1 MKKPILPLSLGLSLV
16 LAFTSGTSDLRAES
30 TTSTQRPMTYTLTGV
45 VVDSS
50 GSPLVGAAVRAAGL
64 KTSTDGEGR
73 FILHLASRPSP
84 SGVTV
89 RVSYLGMKTR
99 EVVYRGQ
106 ALHITLNEDTQ
117 QIGEVVI
124 TARPNINALDLR
136 SRSGVVAEVDM
147 KQLQQK
153 PMIDLALALQ
163 GSVPGLTVISRGEL
177 GEKPEI
183 RIRGNNSFVKGDL
196 ANEPLYVLDGKIISP
211 QAFMTLN
218 PLDIREIK
226 VLKDA
231 VATALYGIKAANG
244 VLEISSRRGATG
256 PMSISLSS
264 SLGVTLRGRQTT
276 TMMQTE
282 EKLEIER
289 RMRNVNTPGY
299 LFSSDFIST
308 ATLSDLRQAYLSFLG
323 IAPTWTRDEYLA
335 YGARQLDSLRRIETD
350 WWKLLIRPNTYQSHN
365 LSLRGG
371 SKEVTYYVSGN
382 FTRQGGQLEGNDT
395 KRFALANSLDWQN
408 KIGFIS
414 LGLSGGYA
422 KTNSPNSSN
431 YSPQQLVYDLNPYES
446 KDSPILFSHLGR
458 RYQDLTNQFR
468 RWSKEVRLGS
478 SLSANLRP
486 LQGLQLDAILGIDYV
501 LSESEQITPAT
512 AYDEVTRRKPTE
524 RGVITVGKNTD
535 FNYSANLRA
544 TYNKVFADKHD
555 LSISANTDYYY
566 NEGRILSVTGHGIGR
581 QEYLAG
587 VNKGLTSPDL
597 RPDFSGTNTTSAQM
611 GFGLAL
617 GYTYDSWIGLF
628 AAYKADASSLLPR
641 NKRWNTAWALGGG
654 LHLTQLIPQLRGGKV
669 ITGLNLKAS
678 LGLTASLGG
687 ITSASAVPIFSYQQ
701 SSFYAEQYR
710 LIRLSAMYNERL
722 KAEQLQSI
730 DLGLG
735 IQIAGAHSLDLNLYQ
750 RDTKDA
756 LLEREIPSS
765 NGFSSMLD
773 NVGSL
778 RNEGIELSASSC
790 ILNSGDWRLGL
801 RASLAYNRSKV
812 LDLYGKQVIYTNSD
826 NIIPD
831 YEVGKPYDY
840 VYGLD
845 ALGVNPLRGELMF
858 RDQKG
863 QEQPFSKEIK
873 REDLIPLGFRTPPY
887 TGSLSLSLGYDAL
900 ELEAQLY
907 YVFGGIKSYSMT
919 YVRGIGSINKN
930 AIRGQL
936 ERTWFAPGD
945 VDKLYPS
952 PQSGTQTYNNLS
964 SYPNTRM
971 IARSDY
977 LRLSMLSLRYRLPA
991 RLLAQTS
998 GIVKYAS
1005 VALQGSNLF
1014 TLSPYKGGSPE
1025 SGTYD
1030 LGVQPVLSLNINLSF

>member
-1 MKKPILPLSLGLSLV
+1 M
-16 LAFTSGTSDLRAES
+16 
-30 TTSTQRPMTYTLTGV
+30 
-45 VVDSS
+45 
-50 GSPLVGAAVRAAGL
+50 
-64 KTSTDGEGR
+64 
-73 FILHLASRPSP
+73 
-84 SGVTV
+84 
-89 RVSYLGMKTR
+89 
-99 EVVYRGQ
+99 
-106 ALHITLNEDTQ
+106 
-117 QIGEVVI
+117 
-124 TARPNINALDLR
+124 
-136 SRSGVVAEVDM
+136 
-147 KQLQQK
+147 
-153 PMIDLALALQ
+153 
-163 GSVPGLTVISRGEL
+163 
-177 GEKPEI
+177 
-183 RIRGNNSFVKGDL
+183 
-196 ANEPLYVLDGKIISP
+196 
-211 QAFMTLN
+211 
-218 PLDIREIK
+218 
-226 VLKDA
+226 
-231 VATALYGIKAANG
+231 
-244 VLEISSRRGATG
+244 
-256 PMSISLSS
+256 
-264 SLGVTLRGRQTT
+264 
-276 TMMQTE
+276 
-282 EKLEIER
+282 
-289 RMRNVNTPGY
+289 
-299 LFSSDFIST
+299 
-308 ATLSDLRQAYLSFLG
+308 
-323 IAPTWTRDEYLA
+323 
-335 YGARQLDSLRRIETD
+335 
-350 WWKLLIRPNTYQSHN
+350 
-365 LSLRGG
+365 
-371 SKEVTYYVSGN
+371 
-382 FTRQGGQLEGNDT
+382 
-395 KRFALANSLDWQN
+395 
-408 KIGFIS
+408 
-414 LGLSGGYA
+414 
-422 KTNSPNSSN
+422 
-431 YSPQQLVYDLNPYES
+431 
-446 KDSPILFSHLGR
+446 
-458 RYQDLTNQFR
+458 
-468 RWSKEVRLGS
+468 
-478 SLSANLRP
+478 
-486 LQGLQLDAILGIDYV
+486 
-501 LSESEQITPAT
+501 
-512 AYDEVTRRKPTE
+512 
-524 RGVITVGKNTD
+524 GKNTD

-544 TYNKVFADKHD
+544 TYTKVFADKHD

-587 VNKGLTSPDL
+587 VNKALTSPDL
-597 RPDFSGTNTTSAQM
+597 RPDFGGTNSTSAQL

-617 GYTYDSWIGLF
+617 GYTYDSWIDLF
-628 AAYKADASSLLPR
+628 VAYKADASSLLPR
-641 NKRWNTAWALGGG
+641 DKRWNTAWALGGG
-654 LHLTQLIPQLRGGKV
+654 LHLTRLIPLLREGKV

-722 KAEQLQSI
+722 KAEQLKSI

-735 IQIAGAHSLDLNLYQ
+735 IQIAGAHSLDLNLYR
-750 RDTKDA
+750 RDTRDA

-778 RNEGIELSASSC
+778 RNEGIELSASSR
-790 ILNSGDWRLGL
+790 ILNSGDWRLSL

-840 VYGLD
+840 IYGLD

-887 TGSLSLSLGYDAL
+887 TGSVSLSLGYGAL
-900 ELEAQLY
+900 ELDAQLY

-919 YVRGIGSINKN
+919 YVRGVEGINRN

-936 ERTWFAPGD
+936 DRTWFTPGD

-971 IARSDY
+971 IAKSDY

-1030 LGVQPVLSLNINLSF
+1030 LSVQPVISLNLNLSF

>member
-1 MKKPILPLSLGLSLV
+1 MHIIGHPRDRGEHIRIPAIQTSFTFMKKPILPLGLGLSLV
-16 LAFTSGTSDLRAES
+16 LAFTSGISDLRAEG

-50 GSPLVGAAVRAAGL
+50 GSPLVGAAVRAAGM

-106 ALHITLNEDTQ
+106 ALHITLSEDTQ

-289 RMRNVNTPGY
+289 RM
-299 LFSSDFIST
+299 
-308 ATLSDLRQAYLSFLG
+308 
-323 IAPTWTRDEYLA
+323 
-335 YGARQLDSLRRIETD
+335 DSLRRIETD

-446 KDSPILFSHLGR
+446 KNSPILFSHLGR

-544 TYNKVFADKHD
+544 TYTKVFADKHD

-587 VNKGLTSPDL
+587 VNKALTSPDL
-597 RPDFSGTNTTSAQM
+597 RPDFSGTNSTSAQL

-617 GYTYDSWIGLF
+617 GYTYDSWIDLF

-641 NKRWNTAWALGGG
+641 DKRWNTAWALGGG
-654 LHLTQLIPQLRGGKV
+654 LHLTHLIPLLREGKV
-669 ITGLNLKAS
+669 ISGLNLKAS

-722 KAEQLQSI
+722 KAEQLKSI

-735 IQIAGAHSLDLNLYQ
+735 IQIAGAHSLDLNLYR
-750 RDTKDA
+750 RDTRDA

-778 RNEGIELSASSC
+778 RNEGIELSASSR
-790 ILNSGDWRLGL
+790 ILNSGDWRLSL

-840 VYGLD
+840 IYGLD

-873 REDLIPLGFRTPPY
+873 REDLSPLGFRTPPY
-887 TGSLSLSLGYDAL
+887 TGSLSLSLGYGAL
-900 ELEAQLY
+900 ELDAQLY

-919 YVRGIGSINKN
+919 YVRGVEGINRN

-936 ERTWFAPGD
+936 DRTWFTPGD

-971 IARSDY
+971 IAKSDY

-1030 LGVQPVLSLNINLSF
+1030 LSVQPVISLNLNLSF